1 MTRRRIASAI
11 GAALAAFVALA
22 AWIAWPV
29 PDAMLA
35 PSVAPAIIV
44 ADREGIP
51 LRGTRASDGTR
62 ARWVSIAELDP
73 DLITAFIA
81 VEDRRFFSHNGVDW
95 RAVARAVR
103 DDIRTGRVVSGA
115 STLTMQTARL
125 LAPSDRDFV
134 GKFSQALWAL
144 RLERHL
150 SKQQILEQY
159 LNRVHLGQR
168 TIGVAAATALYF
180 DASPA
185 DVSVAQAAL
194 LAGLAHAPANENP
207 FASLARARRVRARA
221 IARMRADGFVSEGD
235 AARALAEPLIARPT
249 GTPFLAAH
257 FTTRVLR
264 WADDSA
270 LTSAAAL
277 GSAAGMLRTSL
288 DLQLQTALE
297 SEVRHTVDVLGD
309 RGVREA
315 ATVVLDNRTGEIL
328 AWVGSPD
335 FWADTAGQ
343 TDMVVSPRQPG
354 SALKPFVYG
363 LAFDRGITAATV
375 LPDVARE
382 YQTSVGLYRPRN
394 YDHRFHGPVRV
405 REALGSSYN
414 IPAVETTG
422 RLGAGSVLGVL
433 HAAGFAS
440 LRESADFYGLGI
452 ALGNGDV
459 TLLELANAYRALGN
473 GGVWRPVRWRPARDP
488 AREPG
493 RRVISARSAAI
504 VLDILSDAEARVPG
518 FGISTPF
525 EFAFPVAVK
534 TGTSRHFTDNWAVA
548 VTGRFTV
555 AVWVGNFSGRA
566 MEGVSGITG
575 AGPLLHRAVL
585 ETAKRYPPGA
595 FATPAEAGAVAMKIC
610 RLSGMRAGP
619 DCPTVDEWFIPG
631 SEPDSECDWHR
642 HGQLTMPAAYTEWLA
657 TERGAGAHLPVA
669 VAPSPVGF
677 RIVSPLDGD
686 RYSVPPSVDARY
698 STVALR
704 AAGARGPVRWSVDG
718 RPFAASRLALVPG
731 THVISAEDGAMKR
744 EARIVVEPVPG
755 AR

>member
-1 MTRRRIASAI
+1 MNRRLGLVIA
-11 GAALAAFVALA
+11 GALAPLALLA
-22 AWIAWPV
+22 TWIAWPV

-35 PSVAPAIIV
+35 PSVAPAITV
-44 ADREGIP
+44 TDRDGIP
-51 LRGTRASDGTR
+51 LRSTRASDGTR
-62 ARWVSIAELDP
+62 ARWVSIAALDP
-73 DLITAFIA
+73 DLITAFLA
-81 VEDRRFFSHNGVDW
+81 VEDRRFYAHHGIDW
-95 RAVARAVR
+95 RAAARALR
-103 DDIRTGRVVSGA
+103 DDLRARRVVSGA

-125 LAPSDRDFV
+125 LAPSDRDMF
-134 GKFSQALWAL
+134 GKLSQALWAL
-144 RLERHL
+144 RIEQHL
-150 SKQQILEQY
+150 TKQQILEQY
-159 LNRVHLGQR
+159 LNRVHLGQG
-168 TIGVAAATALYF
+168 TVGVAAATALYF

-207 FASLARARRVRARA
+207 FTSLVRARRVRARA
-221 IARMRADGFVSEGD
+221 VTRMRAAGYVGEAD
-235 AARALAEPLIARPT
+235 AARALAEPLIARPR
-249 GTPFLAAH
+249 GVPFLAAH
-257 FTTRVLR
+257 FTTRALQ

-270 LTSAAAL
+270 LASTGAL
-277 GSAAGMLRTSL
+277 GSGGTLRTTL
-288 DLQLQTALE
+288 DLQLQTAIE

-315 ATVVLDNRTGEIL
+315 AAVVLDNRSGEIL

-363 LAFDRGITAATV
+363 LAFDRGFTAATV

-414 IPAVETTG
+414 IPAVETTE
-422 RLGAGSVLGVL
+422 RLGASSVLGVL
-433 HAAGFAS
+433 RAAGFES
-440 LRESADFYGLGI
+440 LHRSADYYGLGI

-459 TLLELANAYRALGN
+459 TLLELANAYRALGS
-473 GGVWRPVRWRPARDP
+473 GGLWRPVRWRPAATP

-493 RRVISARSAAI
+493 RRVISERSAAI
-504 VLDILSDAEARVPG
+504 VLDILGDGEARVPG

-555 AVWVGNFSGRA
+555 AVWVGNFNGRA

-585 ETAKRYPPGA
+585 ETAKRYPPVA
-595 FATPAEAGAVAMKIC
+595 FRTPHEAGDVAVRIC

-619 DCPTVDEWFIPG
+619 QCPTADEWFIPG
-631 SEPDSECDWHR
+631 SEPADLCDWHR
-642 HGQLTMPAAYTEWLA
+642 DGEVTMPAAYTEWLA
-657 TERGAGAHLPVA
+657 TQRGAGVRVA
-669 VAPSPVGF
+669 GKLAPAPAGF

-704 AAGARGPVRWSVDG
+704 AAGARSAVRWSVDG
-718 RPFAASRLALVPG
+718 RAFASERLALVPG
-731 THVISAEDGAMKR
+731 IHVIEAESGGERRAV
-744 EARIVVEPVPG
+744 RITVAPDPG
-755 AR
+755 TR

>member
-1 MTRRRIASAI
+1 MSRRLL
-11 GAALAAFVALA
+11 GALALGIAPLA
-22 AWIAWPV
+22 IHATWIAWPV
-29 PDAMLA
+29 PASMLV

-44 ADREGIP
+44 ADRDGIP
-51 LRGTRASDGTR
+51 LRGTRAGDGTR
-62 ARWVSIAELDP
+62 ARWVAIGELDP
-73 DLITAFIA
+73 DLITAFLA
-81 VEDRRFFSHNGVDW
+81 VEDRRFYEHSGVDW
-95 RAVARAVR
+95 RAVARALR
-103 DDIRTGRVVSGA
+103 DDLRARRVVSGA

-125 LAPSDRDFV
+125 LAPSDRDML
-134 GKFSQALWAL
+134 GKLSQALWAL

-150 SKQQILEQY
+150 TKQQILEQY
-159 LNRVHLGQR
+159 LNRVHLGQG

-207 FASLARARRVRARA
+207 FASLARARRVRTRA
-221 IARMRADGFVSEGD
+221 ITRMRAGGHVGAAD
-235 AARALAEPLIARPT
+235 AARAVAEPLIARPR
-249 GTPFLAAH
+249 GTPFLAPH
-257 FTTRVLR
+257 FTTRVLE
-264 WADDSA
+264 WAEDSA
-270 LTSAAAL
+270 LTTSRAL
-277 GSAAGMLRTSL
+277 GSGGTLRTSL

-297 SEVRHTVDVLGD
+297 GEVRHTVDVLGD

-315 ATVVLDNRTGEIL
+315 ATVVLDNRTGEVL

-363 LAFDRGITAATV
+363 LAFDRGFTAATV

-414 IPAVETTG
+414 IPAVETTE
-422 RLGAGSVLGVL
+422 RLGAGSVLAVL
-433 HAAGFAS
+433 QAAGFAS
-440 LRESADFYGLGI
+440 LHRTADYYGLGI

-459 TLLELANAYRALGN
+459 TLLELANAYRALGS
-473 GGVWRPVRWRPARDP
+473 GGIWRPVHWRPVSGP

-493 RRVISARSAAI
+493 RRVISPRSAAI
-504 VLDILSDAEARVPG
+504 VLDILSDGEARVPG

-525 EFAFPVAVK
+525 DFAFPVAVK

-555 AVWVGNFSGRA
+555 AVWVGNFNGRS

-595 FATPAEAGAVAMKIC
+595 FAAPREVGDVAVRIC
-610 RLSGMRAGP
+610 RVSGMRAGP
-619 DCPTVDEWFIPG
+619 DCPTADEWFIPG
-631 SEPDSECDWHR
+631 SEPADACDWHR
-642 HGQLTMPAAYTEWLA
+642 HGDVTMPAAYTEWLA
-657 TERGAGAHLPVA
+657 TERGSGTRVAGRVA
-669 VAPSPVGF
+669 ASPVGF

-704 AAGARGPVRWSVDG
+704 AAGASGVVRWSVDG
-718 RPFAASRLALVPG
+718 RAFRAERLALVPG
-731 THVISAEDGAMKR
+731 SHVIEAEAGGERR
-744 EARIVVEPVPG
+744 EVRITVDSPPG
-755 AR
+755 TR

>member
-1 MTRRRIASAI
+1 VRRRLAL
-11 GAALAAFVALA
+11 GAALAIAPLLVLA
-22 AWIAWPV
+22 AWIAWPL
-29 PDAMLA
+29 PAGMTA
-35 PSVAPAIIV
+35 PSVAPAIVV
-44 ADREGIP
+44 ADRSGLP

-81 VEDRRFFSHNGVDW
+81 VEDRRFLEHAGVDW
-95 RAVARAVR
+95 RAVARAAR
-103 DDIRTGRVVSGA
+103 DDITSGRVVSGA

-125 LAPSDRDFV
+125 LVRGDRDLF
-134 GKFSQALWAL
+134 GKLSQAFWAL
-144 RLERHL
+144 RIERHL
-150 SKQQILEQY
+150 TKQQILEQY
-159 LNRVHLGQR
+159 LNRVHLGQG
-168 TIGVAAATALYF
+168 TVGVAAATALYF
-180 DASPA
+180 NASPA
-185 DVSVAQAAL
+185 DVSPAQAAL
-194 LAGLAHAPANENP
+194 LAGLAHAPASENP
-207 FASLARARRVRARA
+207 FASLVRARRVRARA
-221 IARMRADGFVSEGD
+221 VRRMRDGGFISAAD
-235 AARALAEPLIARPT
+235 ANRALAEPLIARPVDM
-249 GTPFLAAH
+249 PFRAPH

-270 LTSAAAL
+270 LAATPAL
-277 GSAAGMLRTSL
+277 GSNGVLRTSL
-288 DLQLQTALE
+288 DLDLQTALE
-297 SEVRHTVDVLGD
+297 GEVRHTVDVLGD

-315 ATVVLDNRTGEIL
+315 ATVVLDNRTGEVL

-335 FWADTAGQ
+335 FWSDTAGQ

-363 LAFDRGITAATV
+363 LAFDRGFTAATV

-414 IPAVETTG
+414 IPAVEMAQ
-422 RLGAGSVLGVL
+422 RLGTASVLGTL
-433 HAAGFAS
+433 HAAGFES
-440 LRESADFYGLGI
+440 LRESADWYGLGI

-459 TLLELANAYRALGN
+459 TLLELANAYRAIGE
-473 GGVWRPVRWRPARDP
+473 GGVWRPVRWRPVDDR

-493 RRVISARSAAI
+493 RRVMSARSAAI
-504 VLDILSDAEARVPG
+504 VLDILSDAEARVPA

-525 EFAFPVAVK
+525 DFGFPAAVK

-555 AVWVGNFSGRA
+555 AVWVGNFDGRA

-585 ETAKRYPPGA
+585 ETAKRYAPGA
-595 FATPAEAGAVAMKIC
+595 FTTPAATGAVAVKIC

-619 DCPTVDEWFIPG
+619 ECPTADEWFVPG
-631 SEPDSECDWHR
+631 SEPEAECDWHR
-642 HGQLTMPAAYTEWLA
+642 GGSVTMPAAYADWLA
-657 TERGAGAHLPVA
+657 VERGAGARVA
-669 VAPSPVGF
+669 ASVAAGAAGF

-698 STVALR
+698 STIALR
-704 AAGARGPVRWSVDG
+704 TAGAGARVRWTVDG
-718 RPFAASRLALVPG
+718 KPFTEPRLSLVPG
-731 THVISAEDGAMKR
+731 RHLIRAESDGVAR
-744 EARIVVEPVPG
+744 EVRIEVAAAG
-755 AR
+755 SSR

>member
-1 MTRRRIASAI
+1 MNRRLALAI
-11 GAALAAFVALA
+11 TLGAAPLVMLA

-29 PDAMLA
+29 PEAMLA
-35 PSVAPAIIV
+35 PSVAPAITV
-44 ADREGIP
+44 ADRNGIP

-73 DLITAFIA
+73 DLITAFLA
-81 VEDRRFFSHNGVDW
+81 VEDRRFYVHHGVDW
-95 RAVARAVR
+95 RAVARALR
-103 DDIRTGRVVSGA
+103 DDLRARRVVSGA

-125 LAPSDRDFV
+125 LAPSDRDV
-134 GKFSQALWAL
+134 AGKLAQALWAL

-150 SKQQILEQY
+150 TKQQILEQY
-159 LNRVHLGQR
+159 LNRVHLGQG
-168 TIGVAAATALYF
+168 TVGVAAATALYF

-207 FASLARARRVRARA
+207 FASLVRARRVRARA
-221 IARMRADGFVSEGD
+221 INRMRDAGYVGEAD
-235 AARALAEPLIARPT
+235 AARALAEPLIARPS

-257 FTTRVLR
+257 FTTRVLQ
-264 WADDSA
+264 WADDSSLA
-270 LTSAAAL
+270 TSATL
-277 GSAAGMLRTSL
+277 GSAGVLRTSL
-288 DLQLQTALE
+288 DLSLQSAIE
-297 SEVRHTVDVLGD
+297 DEVRHTVQVLGD

-315 ATVVLDNRTGEIL
+315 ATVVLDNRTGEVL

-363 LAFDRGITAATV
+363 LAFDRGFTAATV

-414 IPAVETTG
+414 IPAVETTE
-422 RLGAGSVLGVL
+422 RIGAGSVLGVL
-433 HAAGFAS
+433 RAAGFAS
-440 LRESADFYGLGI
+440 LHRSADYYGLGI

-459 TLLELANAYRALGN
+459 TLLELANAYRALGS
-473 GGVWRPVRWRPARDP
+473 GGLWRPVRWRPATAAAP
-488 AREPG
+488 GPG

-575 AGPLLHRAVL
+575 AGPLLHRTVL

-595 FATPAEAGAVAMKIC
+595 FTAPHDVGDVAVRIC

-619 DCPTVDEWFIPG
+619 DCPTADEWFIPG
-631 SEPDSECDWHR
+631 SEPADQCDWHR
-642 HGQLTMPAAYTEWLA
+642 HGEVTMPPAYTEWLA
-657 TERGAGAHLPVA
+657 TERGAGARVA
-669 VAPSPVGF
+669 ASVAASPAGF

-686 RYSVPPSVDARY
+686 RYAVPPSVDARY
-698 STVALR
+698 STIALR
-704 AAGARGPVRWSVDG
+704 AAGARQSVRWSVDG
-718 RPFAASRLALVPG
+718 RSFAAARLALVPG
-731 THVISAEDGAMKR
+731 PHVIAAESGGERR
-744 EARIVVEPVPG
+744 EVRITVEREPG
-755 AR
+755 TR

>member
-1 MTRRRIASAI
+1 MNRRLASAI
-11 GAALAAFVALA
+11 AIGIAPLVMLA
-22 AWIAWPV
+22 AWIAWPL
-29 PDAMLA
+29 PEAMLA
-35 PSVAPAIIV
+35 PSVAPAITV
-44 ADREGIP
+44 ADRNGIP

-73 DLITAFIA
+73 DLITAFLA
-81 VEDRRFFSHNGVDW
+81 VEDRRFYAHHGVDW

-103 DDIRTGRVVSGA
+103 DDLRARRVVSGA

-125 LAPSDRDFV
+125 LAPSDRDV
-134 GKFSQALWAL
+134 AGKLSQALWAL
-144 RLERHL
+144 RIERHL
-150 SKQQILEQY
+150 TKQQILEQY
-159 LNRVHLGQR
+159 LNRVHLGQG

-207 FASLARARRVRARA
+207 FASLVRARRVRARA
-221 IARMRADGFVSEGD
+221 ITRMRADGYVGEAD
-235 AARALAEPLIARPT
+235 AERALAEPLIARPR
-249 GTPFLAAH
+249 GTPFLAPH
-257 FTTRVLR
+257 FTTRVLQ
-264 WADDSA
+264 WADDSSLA
-270 LTSAAAL
+270 TSAAS
-277 GSAAGMLRTSL
+277 GSGGVLRTSL
-288 DLQLQTALE
+288 DLALQGALE
-297 SEVRHTVDVLGD
+297 EEVRHTVQLLGD

-315 ATVVLDNRTGEIL
+315 ATVVLDNRTGEVL

-363 LAFDRGITAATV
+363 LAFDRGFTAATV

-414 IPAVETTG
+414 IPAVETAE
-422 RLGAGSVLGVL
+422 RIGAGSVLGVL
-433 HAAGFAS
+433 RAAGFAS
-440 LRESADFYGLGI
+440 LHRSADYYGLGI

-459 TLLELANAYRALGN
+459 TLLELANAYRALGS
-473 GGVWRPVRWRPARDP
+473 GGLWRPVRWRPASGP
-488 AREPG
+488 ASDPG
-493 RRVISARSAAI
+493 RRVISARAAAI
-504 VLDILSDAEARVPG
+504 VLDILGDAEARVPG

-595 FATPAEAGAVAMKIC
+595 FVAPHEAGDVSVHIC

-619 DCPTVDEWFIPG
+619 ECPTADEWFIPG
-631 SEPDSECDWHR
+631 SEPADECDWHR
-642 HGQLTMPAAYTEWLA
+642 HGEVTMPAAYTEWLA
-657 TERGAGAHLPVA
+657 TERGAGTRVVA
-669 VAPSPVGF
+669 NVAASPAGF

-698 STVALR
+698 STIALR
-704 AAGARGPVRWSVDG
+704 AAGARGAVRWSVDG
-718 RPFAASRLALVPG
+718 RAFAATRLALVPG
-731 THVISAEDGAMKR
+731 PHLIEAEAGGERR
-744 EARIVVEPVPG
+744 EVRITVAQDPG
-755 AR
+755 TR

>member
-1 MTRRRIASAI
+1 MNRRVASAVASGI
-11 GAALAAFVALA
+11 LPLALLA
-22 AWIAWPV
+22 AWVAWPV
-29 PDAMLA
+29 PESMLA
-35 PSVAPAIIV
+35 PSVAPAITV
-44 ADREGIP
+44 ADRDGIP

-62 ARWVSIAELDP
+62 SRWVSIGELDP
-73 DLITAFIA
+73 DLITAFLA
-81 VEDRRFFSHNGVDW
+81 VEDRRFYIHHGVDW
-95 RAVARAVR
+95 RAVGRAIR
-103 DDIRTGRVVSGA
+103 DDLRARRVVSGA

-125 LAPSDRDFV
+125 LAPSDRDLF
-134 GKFSQALWAL
+134 GKLSQALWAL
-144 RLERHL
+144 RLEQHL

-159 LNRVHLGQR
+159 LNRVHLGQG
-168 TIGVAAATALYF
+168 TVGVAAASALYF
-180 DASPA
+180 DSSPA

-207 FASLARARRVRARA
+207 FASLVRARRARARA
-221 IARMRADGFVSEGD
+221 ITRMRAAGYVGEAD
-235 AARALAEPLIARPT
+235 AARALAEPLIARPR
-249 GTPFLAAH
+249 GTPFLAPH
-257 FTTRVLR
+257 FTTRVLQ

-270 LTSAAAL
+270 LAARGAS
-277 GSAAGMLRTSL
+277 GNAGVLRTSL
-288 DLQLQTALE
+288 DLALQTALE
-297 SEVRHTVDVLGD
+297 GEVRHTVDVLGD

-315 ATVVLDNRTGEIL
+315 AAVVLDNQDGEIL

-335 FWADTAGQ
+335 FWADSAGQ
-343 TDMVVSPRQPG
+343 TDMVASPRQPG

-363 LAFDRGITAATV
+363 LAFDRGFTAATV

-414 IPAVETTG
+414 VPAVETAE
-422 RLGAGSVLGVL
+422 RIGAGSVLGVL
-433 HAAGFAS
+433 HAAGFES
-440 LRESADFYGLGI
+440 LHRSADYYGLGI

-459 TLLELANAYRALGN
+459 TLLELANAYRALGS
-473 GGVWRPVRWRPARDP
+473 GGVWRPVRWRPGSGPARD
-488 AREPG
+488 PG

-504 VLDILSDAEARVPG
+504 ILDILADGEARVPG

-525 EFAFPVAVK
+525 DFAFPVAVK

-555 AVWVGNFSGRA
+555 AVWVGNFNGRA

-595 FATPAEAGAVAMKIC
+595 FTTPREAGDVAVRIC

-619 DCPTVDEWFIPG
+619 ECPTADEWFVPG
-631 SEPDSECDWHR
+631 SEPADECDWHR
-642 HGQLTMPAAYTEWLA
+642 ASTVTMPALYSEWLA
-657 TERGAGAHLPVA
+657 KERGAGVRIAGS
-669 VAPSPVGF
+669 VAPAPAGF
-677 RIVSPLDGD
+677 RIISPLDGD

-704 AAGARGPVRWSVDG
+704 AIGAPGEVRWSVDG
-718 RPFAASRLALVPG
+718 RTFAAARLALVPG
-731 THVISAEDGAMKR
+731 IHVIEAESRGERRAVR
-744 EARIVVEPVPG
+744 ITVEAPPV

>member
-1 MTRRRIASAI
+1 MNRRLASAI
-11 GAALAAFVALA
+11 AVGISPLVMLA
-22 AWIAWPV
+22 AWIASPL
-29 PDAMLA
+29 PEAMLA
-35 PSVAPAIIV
+35 PSVAPAITV
-44 ADREGIP
+44 ADRNGIP

-73 DLITAFIA
+73 DLITAFLA
-81 VEDRRFFSHNGVDW
+81 VEDRRFYAHHGVDW

-103 DDIRTGRVVSGA
+103 DDLRARRIVSGA

-125 LAPSDRDFV
+125 LAPSDRDV
-134 GKFSQALWAL
+134 AGKLAQALWAL
-144 RLERHL
+144 RIERHL
-150 SKQQILEQY
+150 TKQQILEQY
-159 LNRVHLGQR
+159 LNRVHLGQG
-168 TIGVAAATALYF
+168 TVGVAAATALYF

-194 LAGLAHAPANENP
+194 LAGLAHAPATENP
-207 FASLARARRVRARA
+207 FASLVRARRVRARA
-221 IARMRADGFVSEGD
+221 ITRMRAAGNVGEAD
-235 AARALAEPLIARPT
+235 AARGLAEPLIARPA
-249 GTPFLAAH
+249 GTPFLAPH
-257 FTTRVLR
+257 FTTRVLQ
-264 WADDSA
+264 WAEDSA
-270 LTSAAAL
+270 LATSATS
-277 GSAAGMLRTSL
+277 GSGGVLRTSL
-288 DLQLQTALE
+288 DLQLQSALE
-297 SEVRHTVDVLGD
+297 QEVRHTVQVLGG

-315 ATVVLDNRTGEIL
+315 ATVVLDNRTGEVL

-363 LAFDRGITAATV
+363 LAFDRGFTAATV

-414 IPAVETTG
+414 IPAVETAE
-422 RLGAGSVLGVL
+422 RIGAGSVLGVL
-433 HAAGFAS
+433 RAAGFAS
-440 LRESADFYGLGI
+440 LHRSADYYGLGI

-459 TLLELANAYRALGN
+459 TLLELANAYRALGS
-473 GGVWRPVRWRPARDP
+473 GGLWRPVRWRPASGP
-488 AREPG
+488 ASDPG
-493 RRVISARSAAI
+493 RRVISARAAAI
-504 VLDILSDAEARVPG
+504 VLDILGDAEARVPG

-555 AVWVGNFSGRA
+555 AVWVGNFNGRA

-595 FATPAEAGAVAMKIC
+595 FTAPHEAGDLSVRIC

-619 DCPTVDEWFIPG
+619 DCPTADEWFIPG
-631 SEPDSECDWHR
+631 SEPADECDWHR
-642 HGQLTMPAAYTEWLA
+642 HGEVTMPAAYTEWLA
-657 TERGAGAHLPVA
+657 TERGAGTRVVA
-669 VAPSPVGF
+669 NVAASPAGF

-698 STVALR
+698 STIALR
-704 AAGARGPVRWSVDG
+704 AAGARGAVRWSVDG
-718 RPFAASRLALVPG
+718 RPFATARLALVPG
-731 THVISAEDGAMKR
+731 PHLIEAEAGGQRR
-744 EARIVVEPVPG
+744 EVRITVEQDPG
-755 AR
+755 TR

>member
-1 MTRRRIASAI
+1 MNRRFASAI
-11 GAALAAFVALA
+11 AAGIAPLVMLA
-22 AWIAWPV
+22 AWIAWPL
-29 PDAMLA
+29 PEAMLA
-35 PSVAPAIIV
+35 PSVAPAVTV
-44 ADREGIP
+44 ADRNGIP

-73 DLITAFIA
+73 DLITAFLA
-81 VEDRRFFSHNGVDW
+81 VEDRRFYAHHGVDW

-103 DDIRTGRVVSGA
+103 DDLRARRIVSGA

-125 LAPSDRDFV
+125 LAPSDRDAA
-134 GKFSQALWAL
+134 GKLAQALWAL
-144 RLERHL
+144 RIERHL
-150 SKQQILEQY
+150 TKQQILEQY
-159 LNRVHLGQR
+159 LNRVHLGQG

-207 FASLARARRVRARA
+207 FASLVRARRVRARA
-221 IARMRADGFVSEGD
+221 ITRMRAAGNVGEAD
-235 AARALAEPLIARPT
+235 AARALAEPLIARPA
-249 GTPFLAAH
+249 GTPFLAPH
-257 FTTRVLR
+257 FTTRVLQ
-264 WADDSA
+264 WAEDSA
-270 LTSAAAL
+270 LATSATL
-277 GSAAGMLRTSL
+277 GSGGVLRTSL
-288 DLQLQTALE
+288 DLELQSALE
-297 SEVRHTVDVLGD
+297 AEVRHTVQVLGD
-309 RGVREA
+309 RGVREG
-315 ATVVLDNRTGEIL
+315 ATVVLDNRTGEVL

-363 LAFDRGITAATV
+363 LAFDRGFTAATV

-394 YDHRFHGPVRV
+394 YDHRFHGPVRI

-414 IPAVETTG
+414 IPAVETAE
-422 RLGAGSVLGVL
+422 RIGAGSVLGVL
-433 HAAGFAS
+433 RAAGFAS
-440 LRESADFYGLGI
+440 LHRSADYYGLGI

-459 TLLELANAYRALGN
+459 TLLELANAYRALGS
-473 GGVWRPVRWRPARDP
+473 GGLWRPVRWRPASGP
-488 AREPG
+488 ASEPG

-504 VLDILSDAEARVPG
+504 VLDILADDEARVPG

-585 ETAKRYPPGA
+585 ETAKRYAPGA
-595 FATPAEAGAVAMKIC
+595 FIAPPEAGDVSVRIC

-619 DCPTVDEWFIPG
+619 DCPTADEWFIPG
-631 SEPDSECDWHR
+631 SEPADECDWHR
-642 HGQLTMPAAYTEWLA
+642 HGEVTMPAAYTEWLA
-657 TERGAGAHLPVA
+657 TERGAGTRVVA
-669 VAPSPVGF
+669 NVAASPAGF

-698 STVALR
+698 STIALR
-704 AAGARGPVRWSVDG
+704 AAGARSAVRWSVDG
-718 RPFAASRLALVPG
+718 RPFADGRLALVPG
-731 THVISAEDGAMKR
+731 PHLIEAEAGGQRR
-744 EARIVVEPVPG
+744 EVRIIVEQDPG
-755 AR
+755 TR

>member
-1 MTRRRIASAI
+1 MNRRLASALASGI
-11 GAALAAFVALA
+11 APLALLA

-29 PDAMLA
+29 PETMLA
-35 PSVAPAIIV
+35 PAVAPAIVV
-44 ADREGIP
+44 ADRDGIP

-62 ARWVSIAELDP
+62 ARWVSIGELDP
-73 DLITAFIA
+73 DLITAFLA
-81 VEDRRFFSHNGVDW
+81 VEDRRFYQHSGVDW

-103 DDIRTGRVVSGA
+103 DDLRARRVVSGA

-125 LAPSDRDFV
+125 LAPSDRDVF
-134 GKFSQALWAL
+134 GKLSQALWAL

-150 SKQQILEQY
+150 TKQQILEQY
-159 LNRVHLGQR
+159 LNRVHLGQG

-207 FASLARARRVRARA
+207 FASLTRARRVRTRA
-221 IARMRADGFVSEGD
+221 IMRMRAGGYVGEAD
-235 AARALAEPLIARPT
+235 AARAIAEPLIARPR
-249 GTPFLAAH
+249 GTPFLAPH
-257 FTTRVLR
+257 FTTRVLE
-264 WADDSA
+264 WVEDSA
-270 LTSAAAL
+270 LATSRMS
-277 GSAAGMLRTSL
+277 GRGGVLRTSL

-297 SEVRHTVDVLGD
+297 GEVRHTVDVLGD

-315 ATVVLDNRTGEIL
+315 ATVVLDNRTGEVL

-363 LAFDRGITAATV
+363 LAFDRGFTAATV

-414 IPAVETTG
+414 IPAVETTE
-422 RLGAGSVLGVL
+422 RLGAGPVLGVL

-440 LRESADFYGLGI
+440 LGRSADYYGLGL

-459 TLLELANAYRALGN
+459 TLLELANAYRALGS
-473 GGVWRPVRWRPARDP
+473 GGVWRPVRWRPPDSP

-493 RRVISARSAAI
+493 RRVVSARSAAI
-504 VLDILSDAEARVPG
+504 VLDILSDREARVPG

-525 EFAFPVAVK
+525 DFAFPVAVK

-555 AVWVGNFSGRA
+555 AVWVGNFNGRA

-585 ETAKRYPPGA
+585 ETAKRYPPGGLVA
-595 FATPAEAGAVAMKIC
+595 PHEVGDVAVRIC

-619 DCPTVDEWFIPG
+619 DCPTADEWFIPG
-631 SEPDSECDWHR
+631 SEPADECDWHR
-642 HGQLTMPAAYTEWLA
+642 NGEVTMPATYTEWLA
-657 TERGAGAHLPVA
+657 TERGAGTPVTGRA
-669 VAPSPVGF
+669 AASPAGF
-677 RIVSPLDGD
+677 RIMSPLDGD

-704 AAGARGPVRWSVDG
+704 AAGASGAVRWSVDG
-718 RPFAASRLALVPG
+718 RAFRSERLALVPG
-731 THVISAEDGAMKR
+731 SHVIQAEAGGERR
-744 EARIVVEPVPG
+744 EVRITVDAAPG
-755 AR
+755 TR